1 MKKDELKLITT
12 ISIAIATIIGVA
24 YIIILDKEF
33 NLPDGLRAVSFG
45 VTVTTLFWT
54 LSLIHI

>member
-24 YIIILDKEF
+24 YIIILDKKI
-33 NLPDGLRAVSFG
+33 P
-45 VTVTTLFWT
+45 
-54 LSLIHI
+54 